1 MPRQP
6 GSQEGGIAPLLRLST
21 LPLKSLLLGLGGAAV
36 LLLLGRGGW
45 VFGFLLGTLA
55 SVGNLQLLIWAV
67 AWMTEPKGS
76 KRPKYLWMGLLFRL
90 LLMGLFL
97 FLAVRVLSVNVLALA
112 GGLMWGQL
120 SILGLLFIHAI
131 KTAK

>member
-1 MPRQP
+1 
-6 GSQEGGIAPLLRLST
+6 
-21 LPLKSLLLGLGGAAV
+21 LLGLGGTV
-36 LLLLGRGGW
+36 ILLLLRRGGW
-45 VFGFLLGTLA
+45 VFGFLLGTLT

-67 AWMTEPKGS
+67 AWMTEPKVS
-76 KRPKYLWMGLLFRL
+76 KRPRYLWMGLLFRL

-112 GGLMWGQL
+112 GGLIWGQF
-120 SILGLLFIHAI
+120 SILGLLFVHAI